1 MPSNNAGSVCVRG
14 RQAAHTR
21 GTHSLGERAFSRSRA
36 SGTPLTLQSGE
47 RLKPLRGSDSLMA
60 LCFFYPIDFSVARLI
75 VSSSAP
81 LRRRRPSGE
90 INRWTSQNAS
100 RCALSTFSSFDF
112 LFYAR
117 CAIFFSADAPP
128 NGNAEVDRTRTEIR
142 HVRSKYSRNA
152 TRHSCLHEETAQ
164 RLICESE
171 QFRNCGGI
179 PRRRLLLT
187 PWHIVTS
194 ERCQW
199 RFLRTIE
206 LLICSFITFT
216 SILFMTFYIKYKRKT
231 IKINSFNSYV
241 DRNFF

>member
-21 GTHSLGERAFSRSRA
+21 GTHSLGERAFSRSLA

-112 LFYAR
+112 FFFRLSLLREMRNLFLCWRTSEWKYWSRSYAYGD
-117 CAIFFSADAPP
+117 S
-128 NGNAEVDRTRTEIR
+128 TRTKQVFQKCNETLLFTR
-142 HVRSKYSRNA
+142 GNRSAINLRKRAVSELWMNSSSSIVVNSL
-152 TRHSCLHEETAQ
+152 THSNIWEMSVTFPKDYWIINLFFHQ
-164 RLICESE
+164 FLI
-171 QFRNCGGI
+171 
-179 PRRRLLLT
+179 L
-187 PWHIVTS
+187 
-194 ERCQW
+194 
-199 RFLRTIE
+199 
-206 LLICSFITFT
+206 FT
-216 SILFMTFYIKYKRKT
+216 SVAFMIFCD
-231 IKINSFNSYV
+231 INV
-241 DRNFF
+241 RV